1 MRDIPAAAVKQLRDR
16 TNLPFKDC
24 KKALVEA
31 EGDMEKAVDI
41 LRSKNKGVVI
51 KRAGRE
57 TAKGRVAVFF
67 DEGKQVGSIVE
78 MQCESDP
85 VATGEHFVAMS
96 DEIAKHVAYSDAA
109 DVDALHAEK
118 LHTDNSKTVKERV
131 EELIGLI
138 RENMKVARFERLNG
152 PQGTYVHH
160 NGSVGAA
167 VVVEGEADP
176 TLLRDIAMHITATA
190 PLAGTKEEID
200 PAVIAKEKE
209 IAMEQT
215 RQDPKM
221 EGKPDEIIE
230 KSVTGKLNKWLA
242 QNSLL
247 DQPFVKD
254 ESKKIGELLKDAGV
268 KYVKFVRYKVGEMNL
283 PSEEGEGDA

>member
-1 MRDIPAAAVKQLRDR
+1 MSDIPAAAVKQLRDR

-31 EGDMEKAVDI
+31 EGDLEKAVDI
-41 LRSKNKGVVI
+41 LRSKNKGVVD

-57 TAKGRVAVFF
+57 TAKGRIAVFF
-67 DEGKQVGSIVE
+67 DEDKKVGSIVE

-85 VATGEHFVAMS
+85 VATGEHFVEMS
-96 DEIAKHVAYSDAA
+96 DEIAKHVAYSEAA
-109 DVDALHAEK
+109 DLDALHTEP
-118 LHTDNSKTVKERV
+118 LHSDNSKTVKERV

-138 RENMKVARFERLNG
+138 RENMKIARFERLKG

-167 VVVEGEADP
+167 IVVEGEPDAA
-176 TLLRDIAMHITATA
+176 LLRDIAMHVTATA
-190 PLAGTKEEID
+190 PLAGTSDEID
-200 PAVIAKEKE
+200 QDIIAKEKE
-209 IAMEQT
+209 IAVEQT
-215 RQDPKM
+215 RNDPKM
-221 EGKPDEIIE
+221 AGKPDEIIE
-230 KSVTGKLNKWLA
+230 KSVMGKLNKWLA

-254 ESKKIGELLKDAGV
+254 ESKKVGQLLKDAGL
-268 KYVKFVRYKVGEMNL
+268 KYVKFIRFQVGELNQ